1 MSVKKF
7 LKETEPAVQHM
18 FAALDH
24 YNGLKPFRKEYY
36 KKNGCAQARKEV
48 IKFLGRNINSMGL
61 DMAKVTLCGAIVQV
75 AYSAIKQ
82 YSKNGAIPISCGRL
96 DIPIDN
102 EKAGFYIGREVH
114 GIPMGLL
121 IFAAREQYSNWELG
135 TPSNPIAKGIF
146 EHLRSLRNRDIWQ
159 DLLYELDWPVKR
171 PAAHYII
178 QKELK
183 WLSYD
188 DYISDM
194 SQALSM

>member
-1 MSVKKF
+1 MSIKKF
-7 LKETEPAVQHM
+7 LKETEPAVKHM
-18 FAALDH
+18 FAALEH
-24 YNGLKPFRKEYY
+24 YNDLNPPRKEHF

-48 IKFLGRNINSMGL
+48 IKFMGRNITAMGL
-61 DMAKVTLCGAIVQV
+61 DMAKATLCGAIVQV
-75 AYSAIKQ
+75 AYSAINQ
-82 YSKNGAIPISCGRL
+82 FSKNGEIPDSFDRFEFTK
-96 DIPIDN
+96 DN
-102 EKAGFYIGREVH
+102 EKAKFYIGREVH
-114 GIPMGLL
+114 GIPLGLL
-121 IFAAREQYSNWELG
+121 IFAAREQYSNWEQG
-135 TPSNPIAKGIF
+135 SPSNPTAKGVF
-146 EHLRSLRNRDIWQ
+146 EHLRSARKRDIWQ

>member
-1 MSVKKF
+1 MSIKKF
-7 LKETEPAVQHM
+7 LKETEPAVKHM

-24 YNGLKPFRKEYY
+24 YNDLNPPRKEYF

-48 IKFLGRNINSMGL
+48 IKFMGRNITAMGL
-61 DMAKVTLCGAIVQV
+61 DMAKPILCGAIVQV
-75 AYSAIKQ
+75 AYSAINQ
-82 YSKNGAIPISCGRL
+82 FSKNGEIPDSFDRFEF
-96 DIPIDN
+96 PKDN
-102 EKAGFYIGREVH
+102 EKAKFYIGREVH
-114 GIPMGLL
+114 GLPLGLL
-121 IFAAREQYSNWELG
+121 IFAAREQYSNWEQGSPL
-135 TPSNPIAKGIF
+135 NPTAKSVF
-146 EHLRSLRNRDIWQ
+146 EHLRSARKRDIWQ

-171 PAAHYII
+171 PAVHYII

>member
-7 LKETEPAVQHM
+7 LKETEPAVKHM
-18 FAALDH
+18 FAALEH
-24 YNGLKPFRKEYY
+24 YNGLNPPRKEYF

-48 IKFLGRNINSMGL
+48 IKFMGRNITAMGL
-61 DMAKVTLCGAIVQV
+61 DMAKATLCGAIVQV
-75 AYSAIKQ
+75 AYTAIKQ
-82 YSKNGAIPISCGRL
+82 YSKNGAIPLSSSKL

-102 EKAGFYIGREVH
+102 EKAGFYVGREVH
-114 GIPMGLL
+114 GIPLGLL
-121 IFAAREQYSNWELG
+121 IFAAREQYSNWEQG
-135 TPSNPIAKGIF
+135 TPSNPVAKGVF
-146 EHLRSLRNRDIWQ
+146 EHLRSTRKRDIWQ

-183 WLSYD
+183 WLSYE

-194 SQALSM
+194 SQALEK